1 MEQACR
7 QIETPGQEQSK
18 YGLMYIHFNSLCLE
32 TFGKENQRK
41 LWTREA
47 LPLQFDSKTQEKL
60 TIAKKGLLIKIGITF
75 TSS

>member
-41 LWTREA
+41 IMDQGSASITSRQQNTGETYH
-47 LPLQFDSKTQEKL
+47 S
-60 TIAKKGLLIKIGITF
+60 IKGI
-75 TSS
+75 SN